1 MSDFEQALKLYHQQ
15 RRPLGVADTRFARGS
30 VFLLR
35 GDYVRAR
42 EDQGKAIIQVE
53 RVMHSISKPERW
65 GMFLRQYAQQ
75 YAETA
80 LADLQQQHDEEARAL
95 LQNFI
100 RVAGSKEILKQLRGY
115 EKDIPVSGEDLTPE
129 ELSSNIEIVRRL
141 TELRKGL

>member
-1 MSDFEQALKLYHQQ
+1 MN
-15 RRPLGVADTRFARGS
+15 
-30 VFLLR
+30 
-35 GDYVRAR
+35 
-42 EDQGKAIIQVE
+42 
-53 RVMHSISKPERW
+53 SISKPERW

-80 LADLQQQHDEEARAL
+80 LADLQQQHYEEARAL
-95 LQNFI
+95 LQDFI

-129 ELSSNIEIVRRL
+129 ELSRNIEIVRHL